1 MNINENFIIPGF
13 IATGIAS
20 GIKKDDV
27 SDLGLIFSEFPAI
40 TLGLYTTNKIKAA
53 PIILNMERKGS
64 SLSQAIIVN
73 SGNANACTGKAGI
86 EDAKRIISQLSRNL
100 SIDENLIYI
109 ASTGVIGVRLP
120 VESILDYLPN
130 LVQSLRSDGFFEFAK
145 AIMTTDTFPKMVY
158 RKFSLGD
165 REVKIGGIAKGS
177 GMIMPNLATMLAF
190 IVSDVAISVDA
201 LKKVFFSTVNE
212 TFNTITVDGE
222 TSTNDTVLIMANGQA
237 KNSILTFPS
246 KELSYFENE
255 LRDLFKELAGL
266 IVKDGEGATK
276 LVTIW
281 VKGALNREDA
291 VIAAKNIAN
300 STLVKT
306 ALYGEDANWG
316 RIMSALGK
324 SGINLDPDKIAVFFN
339 NVQVVKYGMANDSDW
354 EEEAKNIISLKKFQI
369 TVNLNL
375 GDKDAKVLTCDLT
388 HEYININAEYRN

>member
-1 MNINENFIIPGF
+1 
-13 IATGIAS
+13 
-20 GIKKDDV
+20 
-27 SDLGLIFSEFPAI
+27 
-40 TLGLYTTNKIKAA
+40 
-53 PIILNMERKGS
+53 
-64 SLSQAIIVN
+64 
-73 SGNANACTGKAGI
+73 
-86 EDAKRIISQLSRNL
+86 
-100 SIDENLIYI
+100 
-109 ASTGVIGVRLP
+109 
-120 VESILDYLPN
+120 
-130 LVQSLRSDGFFEFAK
+130 
-145 AIMTTDTFPKMVY
+145 
-158 RKFSLGD
+158 
-165 REVKIGGIAKGS
+165 
-177 GMIMPNLATMLAF
+177 
-190 IVSDVAISVDA
+190 
-201 LKKVFFSTVNE
+201 
-212 TFNTITVDGE
+212 
-222 TSTNDTVLIMANGQA
+222 MANGQA
-237 KNSILTFPS
+237 KNSTLTFPS

-255 LRDLFKELAGL
+255 LRDLFKELAGS